1 MPELEERQI
10 KFSFPQEWDVMRYE
24 TSYVHTKIM
33 MPLQNTH
40 AVDFICWHDGRGI
53 MIFRETLCKQRQ

>member
-1 MPELEERQI
+1 MPEFEESQI

-24 TSYVHTKIM
+24 TSYVHKKIM

-40 AVDFICWHDGRGI
+40 AVDFIC
-53 MIFRETLCKQRQ
+53 